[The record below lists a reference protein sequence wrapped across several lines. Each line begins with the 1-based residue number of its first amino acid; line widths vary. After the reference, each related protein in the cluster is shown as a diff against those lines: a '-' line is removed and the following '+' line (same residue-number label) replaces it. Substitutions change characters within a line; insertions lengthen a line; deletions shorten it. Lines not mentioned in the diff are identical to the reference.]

1 MIHLTWWLPWWL
13 IRAQFKTRRTATVLS
28 MLAIALGVALGYAI
42 HLINAAALS
51 DFSQAMKSVQGEPDA
66 VVAPSDSAGHVPLAL
81 INELARDPAVAVVAP
96 VIETRVRIGDTTTPV
111 KLIGLDLFSA
121 AAVMPDLLPRQNGET
136 AAGNAAAGNIFEDGV
151 YASPALLAR
160 LKLEIGA
167 DVTLARGESRW
178 LTRISGDLPAARP
191 DDLLLVADIAWVQA
205 HFGPPEGVSE
215 GRLRLAPN
223 VRIGDWLGEWA
234 ERLPAGIAL
243 RAAEDDTTRV
253 SNISRA
259 YRVNLNVL
267 ALVALL
273 TGAFL
278 VFATQLTAVAQ
289 RSTQFA
295 LLGVLGLSPRMRLLQ
310 VLLEGL
316 AIGVPGATL
325 GLALGYG
332 LAVGFTRLMGGDLGG
347 GYFSDSTPVIEP
359 SLFAALAFFGLGC
372 AAALAGALYPAW
384 LNRVQP
390 LAQALKTGFAQQ
402 PPAMRDGSDRGGRRV
417 GRRRATAIALLA
429 LAAVGLTRLPAL
441 FDLPL
446 AGYAAIALVLVLGIA
461 VAPRLTHGVFGTI
474 ARRDLTAPQRVAVQ
488 NIVQAP
494 LMAQVAASGL
504 IVSFALTVSMVTMVS
519 SFRVALDQW
528 LDVVLPAPLYVRSK
542 GVPLPQELL
551 RALAQPTAPF
561 DTPFEKFQR
570 AANSTLTLDPQR
582 PAVALLVRDVNR
594 ANPGERLPFTGPVVA
609 VPADRVAVWISEPA
623 QEIYR
628 LAPGQTMKLPL
639 LGREVEAVIGGV
651 WRDYSRQFG
660 AVVIGSDDYRAL
672 GGSFEA
678 TELALWPRRGQE
690 AAARDWLAGHA
701 TRHGLEIA
709 ESGEIRALSLSI
721 FDKSF
726 AVTYALEAAAM
737 LIGLFGLAVTLAA
750 SVWLRAREL
759 ATLSALGFD
768 RAMLSRAVMF
778 EGALITGIGL
788 TIGLACGIAI
798 GAILTHVVNP
808 QAFHWR
814 MDLDV
819 PWRQVL
825 LGAVLTLIAGIAAS
839 RFAARLATRLPA
851 AQVLANAQ

>member
-1 MIHLTWWLPWWL
+1 MSRLRWWPTWRPGWRPGWQLSWWL
-13 IRAQFKTRRTATVLS
+13 IRAQFLARRTATALS

-42 HLINAAALS
+42 HLINDAALA

-66 VVAPSDSAGHVPLAL
+66 VIAAKDSAGHVPLAL
-81 INELARDPAVAVVAP
+81 INQIARDPAVAVIAP
-96 VIETRVRIGDTTTPV
+96 VIETRVRIDHSATPV
-111 KLIGLDLFSA
+111 RLIGLDVFSA
-121 AAVMPDLLPRQNGET
+121 AAVMPDLLPRQGGT
-136 AAGNAAAGNIFEDGV
+136 TTGGSIFEDGV

-160 LKLEIGA
+160 LQLRVGA
-167 DVTLARGESRW
+167 GVTVTRGDARW
-178 LTRISGDLPAARP
+178 TTRIAGDLPAARP

-205 HFGPPEGVSE
+205 HFGPTDAVSE
-215 GRLRLAPN
+215 GRLRLAPGTKPAN
-223 VRIGDWLGEWA
+223 WLDEWA
-234 ERLPAGIAL
+234 GRLPAGLTL
-243 RAAEDDTTRV
+243 RAAADDTARV

-310 VLLEGL
+310 VLFEGL
-316 AIGVPGATL
+316 AIGVPGAAL

-332 LAVGFTRLMGGDLGG
+332 LALAFTRMMGGDLGG
-347 GYFSDSTPVIEP
+347 GFFSGSTPVIRASLVP
-359 SLFAALAFFGLGC
+359 SLGFFALGC
-372 AAALAGALYPAW
+372 AASLAGALYPAW

-390 LAQALKTGFAQQ
+390 LAQALKTGFAQR
-402 PPAMRDGSDRGGRRV
+402 PPAVHGVRERP
-417 GRRRATAIALLA
+417 RRALLIAIAVLA
-429 LAAVGLTRLPAL
+429 LAALGLTRLPAL

-446 AGYAAIALVLVLGIA
+446 AGYAAIALVLVLGITAAPLLTQIVFGA
-461 VAPRLTHGVFGTI
+461 VARL
-474 ARRDLTAPQRVAVQ
+474 RLPAPQRVAVQ

-519 SFRVALDQW
+519 SFRLAVDQW
-528 LDVVLPAPLYVRSK
+528 LDVVLPAPLYLRSR
-542 GVPLPQELL
+542 GVPLPQELFA
-551 RALAQPTAPF
+551 ALALPAAPF
-561 DTPFEKFQR
+561 AKVER
-570 AANSTLTLDPQR
+570 SAHGSLSLDPQR
-582 PAVALLVRDVNR
+582 PAVGLLVRELDR
-594 ANPGERLPFTGPVVA
+594 ANVGARLPFTGPVLA
-609 VPADRVAVWISEPA
+609 VPADHVAVWISEPL
-623 QEIYR
+623 QELHR
-628 LAPGQTMKLPL
+628 LTPGQTLRLPL
-639 LGREVEAVIGGV
+639 LGREVDTFIGGV

-660 AVVIGSDDYRAL
+660 AVVIASDDYIAL
-672 GGSFEA
+672 GGKFEA
-678 TELALWPRRGQE
+678 SELALWPRRGEE
-690 AAARDWLAGHA
+690 AAAKTWLAQHA
-701 TRHGLEIA
+701 VDYGLELA

-721 FDKSF
+721 FDRSF

-768 RAMLSRAVMF
+768 RAMLTRAVIF
-778 EGALITGIGL
+778 EGALISGIGL
-788 TIGLACGIAI
+788 AVGLACGIAI

-814 MDLDV
+814 MDLAI
-819 PWRQVL
+819 PWAQVL
-825 LGAVLTLIAGIAAS
+825 VGAALTLVAGIAAS